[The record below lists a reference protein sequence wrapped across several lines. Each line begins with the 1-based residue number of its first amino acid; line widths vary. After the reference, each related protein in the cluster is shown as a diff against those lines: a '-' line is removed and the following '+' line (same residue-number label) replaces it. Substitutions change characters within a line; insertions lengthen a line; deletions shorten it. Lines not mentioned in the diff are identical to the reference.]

1 MPRANRIF
9 VPHLVWHI
17 THRCHKQEFLFKF
30 QRDRQRWR
38 FWLYQARRRYGLKVL
53 NYVVTSNHAHLLV
66 VDDGHGSIAR
76 SMQLIAGRTAQEYN
90 RRKQRSGAFWEDR
103 YHATA
108 VEANDHLVRCLVY
121 IDLNM
126 VRAGVVRH
134 PRDWLVCG
142 YHEIQSPPPRYAIVD
157 RELLAA
163 VTGIGTVERLAT
175 QYEEWVLDALARSAP
190 GRQPQWSE
198 SIAVGSTHF
207 VAQVQAKLGMAARYR
222 KIEPGTGGWE
232 LRDGDALYRPF

>member
-9 VPHLVWHI
+9 VPNLVWHI

-38 FWLYQARRRYGLKVL
+38 FWLYQAKRRYGLKVL

-66 VDDGHGSIAR
+66 MDDGRGSIGH
-76 SMQLIAGRTAQEYN
+76 SMQLIAGRTGQEYN
-90 RRKQRSGAFWEDR
+90 RRKGRSGAFWEDR

-108 VEANDHLVRCLVY
+108 VEANNHLIRCLVY

-134 PRDWLVCG
+134 PRAWSVCG
-142 YHEIQSPPPRYAIVD
+142 YHEIQAAPPRYAIVD

-163 VTGIGTVERLAT
+163 LTGVATVDRLAN
-175 QYEEWVLDALARSAP
+175 QYEEWVLAALAQNSQE
-190 GRQPQWSE
+190 RQPQWTD
-198 SIAVGSTHF
+198 SIAVGDTQF
-207 VAQVQAKLGMAARYR
+207 VAQMQAKLGVRARYR
-222 KIEPGTGGWE
+222 TIEPGSTGWQ
-232 LRDGDALYRPF
+232 LRDGDAL